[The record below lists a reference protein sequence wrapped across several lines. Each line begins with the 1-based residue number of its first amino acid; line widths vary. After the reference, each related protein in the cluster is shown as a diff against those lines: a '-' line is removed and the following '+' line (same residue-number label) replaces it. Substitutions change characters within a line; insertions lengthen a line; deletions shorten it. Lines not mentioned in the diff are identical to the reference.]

1 MFSGHYGAGF
11 VAKRASP
18 SIPLWVL
25 FLAVQFLDLLWA
37 PFVLMGIEKLRIVPG
52 FTRSN
57 ALDLYYMPYTH
68 SLVAALLWSCVGG
81 ILYQLLARPSQPRVS
96 VVVGLAVFSHWVLD
110 LIVHVP
116 DLPLFDN
123 AAKVGLGLWNAPVLS
138 FGLEAALVLGGIGL
152 CIRARLAGKGA
163 VVIGLV
169 MLTFQAY
176 RTFLGPPPP
185 SDRAMAMTALTA
197 YIVFAI
203 TIWLAEDRRPR
214 VGAA

>member
-116 DLPLFDN
+116 DLPLYDN
-123 AAKVGLGLWNAPVLS
+123 AAKLGLGLWNAPVLS
-138 FGLEAALVLGGIGL
+138 FCLEAALVLGGIGL